1 MNKKRYTVKWI
12 ALLMQAVC
20 LFFVFSGASYAA
32 PPPTPPQTTTPAC
45 KPPGDQPATKRYK
58 KKCQACQNQCSNE
71 PSGGKKWP
79 NFSKAVCLQRCTNPN
94 SCVYNYYAH
103 PNLFLGCFSVNMNQG
118 QGIVRYMLIPLQFLI
133 TYVAYIMAFF
143 FLAWGLYRL
152 RHAHEGGGA
161 NRQASGV
168 GSALCFFAAALLFQ
182 YQYAVKLVG
191 TSFLGLPTINSTDG
205 GKWNYGGT
213 KTLPMDPKNL
223 FGYFNLKTCQDQQ
236 KNGPDATAN
245 ACTQLAGSEGVDND
259 KIGIL
264 TTGSSNA
271 NNWKN
276 GGNGE
281 YSTLETLFATL
292 MIIGFISFVRGAM
305 LIVKAGEGTMQAGES
320 TGTKAVTHILAGGL
334 LCNANHVASV
344 INNMVNQVHGPT

>member
-1 MNKKRYTVKWI
+1 MNKEDVMNKKRYTVKWI
-12 ALLMQAVC
+12 ALLMQAAC
-20 LFFVFSGASYAA
+20 LFFVFSGASYAK
-32 PPPTPPQTTTPAC
+32 PDPYSHCTTAHTKAC
-45 KPPGDQPATKRYK
+45 HKCTNTCRALNANLPCFIRCGLDPRPLNKCFAKHTTSAEQ
-58 KKCQACQNQCSNE
+58 KKC
-71 PSGGKKWP
+71 
-79 NFSKAVCLQRCTNPN
+79 LQ
-94 SCVYNYYAH
+94 
-103 PNLFLGCFSVNMNQG
+103 VNMNQG

-223 FGYFNLKTCQDQQ
+223 FGYFNLKQCETQQ
-236 KNGPDATAN
+236 KSGTPADKG
-245 ACTQLAGSEGVDND
+245 CKQLAGDDAGEEGN

-264 TTGSSNA
+264 TSGDKSGQGSIA
-271 NNWKN
+271 NGWNN
-276 GGNGE
+276 GDQNE
-281 YSTLETLFATL
+281 FSTLETLFATL

-344 INNMVNQVHGPT
+344 INNMVNQLHPGS